1 MPFISIVEI
10 AYFLVKNGIE
20 VRSVIESTLSD
31 PKVEVIENILEDLYF
46 AIRSEPRKYD
56 DF

>member
-1 MPFISIVEI
+1 VEI